1 MADNMFNQT
10 FDVSE
15 NTDRDVTGSDAV
27 AQFDEDL
34 TPEVHVRAMPSK
46 PAGMPAKTVLAI
58 AISATLTVVV
68 AGGLAYRTW
77 KQFSPPQARTA
88 MPAPRLAM
96 APTARRVATTA
107 VPSSPSMAMPTLAPA
122 SATVSEPTPQP
133 ATPLPS
139 PAEANPSTVAMTA
152 VAPIPAETPD
162 ATNGVPAPAVAMTA
176 VAPIPAETPEATNG
190 VPAPAAPA
198 PIATPLPPP
207 TVTFEQGTI
216 PPALVTALADIST
229 RIDKMDKTLKALEE
243 RIPDSA
249 ESKVILQKLHSLEH
263 ENALLAAS
271 NRKLYR
277 ENYRLLHLLEHLRA
291 KEDALHQKLIALK
304 IVKPRL
310 SPLNGWTVAGV
321 GPTAAVLTGPNGAMK
336 LVRRNTVLNGVR
348 ILSMRPSDGE
358 VITSDGVLRTATQ

>member
-10 FDVSE
+10 FDVSA
-15 NTDRDVTGSDAV
+15 NTDHDATGADAV

-46 PAGMPAKTVLAI
+46 PAGMPAKTILAI
-58 AISATLTVVV
+58 AISATFTVVV

-96 APTARRVATTA
+96 APTARRVAATA

-122 SATVSEPTPQP
+122 SATVAEPMPQP
-133 ATPLPS
+133 ATFPPS
-139 PAEANPSTVAMTA
+139 PAGANPSTEAMTA
-152 VAPIPAETPD
+152 APTPAETPD
-162 ATNGVPAPAVAMTA
+162 T
-176 VAPIPAETPEATNG
+176 TNG

-207 TVTFEQGTI
+207 TAAFEQGTI
-216 PPALVTALADIST
+216 PPALVTALADISA

-291 KEDALHQKLIALK
+291 KEAALHEKLIALK
-304 IVKPRL
+304 IVKPQL
-310 SPLNGWTVAGV
+310 SPLNGWTVAGI

-358 VITSDGVLRTATQ
+358 VITSDGVLRTAAQ